1 MEENTVVTNVVE
13 PTVPAVVEEAVQN
26 VQAAIQPVVPPTIV
40 VPQMNTQKTFLGLN
54 ERQIKDATVIG
65 GISVTSILAFEL
77 GKKVVK
83 SIPNVKRKAKEIW
96 GVLTGDNKGQTNT
109 SQPEPAPA
117 PQNSAPQPANENPAP
132 QVK

>member
-40 VPQMNTQKTFLGLN
+40 VPMNNQKTFLGLN

-65 GISVTSILAFEL
+65 GISVTSIVAFEL
-77 GKKVVK
+77 GKKLVK
-83 SIPNVKRKAKEIW
+83 AIPNAKKKAKEIW
-96 GVLTGDNKGQTNT
+96 NVLTGDNKGQTNT

-117 PQNSAPQPANENPAP
+117 QQNSAPQPVNENPAP